1 MGKIKVAFVGIGG
14 YGGVILK
21 EIYETSLEGFE
32 IVAAV
37 EPFPEKTVCYDRIC
51 ADKIPI
57 YADMETMFAQTKKA
71 GKKPDFV
78 VISTPI
84 QYHTEQILCALRHG
98 AHVLCEKP
106 VTGDIAD
113 IPVLEESSRKAGKF
127 LAVGYQWS
135 YSNAIQKLKT
145 DIQNGVFGRAQFL
158 KSLVLWPR
166 DRAYFT
172 RSTGWAGKV
181 FASNGKMIRDS
192 IVNNATAH
200 YIHNILYL
208 LGNKTDAA
216 MPATKVEATLLRT
229 NDIQTFDTAT
239 VRFLLE
245 DGAQGLFVVSHCTK
259 KTVEPK
265 FEYIFEKGRIVYPN
279 QDGNIEAVFKGG
291 ERKIYG
297 DPFADGAAYKFYKCL
312 EVVQNGG
319 KEVLCGINA
328 AKAQVGFVALLHENN
343 TIDLTDPARVFEIDG
358 RLIVKGL
365 DGLLEECYE
374 ENKLLCELPEYRQ
387 LVASH

>member
-1 MGKIKVAFVGIGG
+1 MGKIKVAVVGIGG

-245 DGAQGLFVVSHCTK
+245 DGAQGLFVVFQHSAMLRTSGELRLFARKDFSLLLRRTDYQATPQGRGSRRLPRAESVAAPHARRRPTTCT
-259 KTVEPK
+259 
-265 FEYIFEKGRIVYPN
+265 
-279 QDGNIEAVFKGG
+279 
-291 ERKIYG
+291 
-297 DPFADGAAYKFYKCL
+297 
-312 EVVQNGG
+312 
-319 KEVLCGINA
+319 
-328 AKAQVGFVALLHENN
+328 H
-343 TIDLTDPARVFEIDG
+343 
-358 RLIVKGL
+358 RL
-365 DGLLEECYE
+365 
-374 ENKLLCELPEYRQ
+374 
-387 LVASH
+387 